1 MMISAIENMAE
12 KSVRPILTY
21 ADEAHRLSEKSGMF
35 NNKGENQIKEIID
48 AAKCSI
54 FFIDERQRVHINDKG
69 SVEEIKKWARN
80 ADAKIYLAEL
90 VSQFRCNGSDGYL
103 AWLDYVLQ
111 IRVNLY

>member
-1 MMISAIENMAE
+1 MDYPKDSLDTAI
-12 KSVRPILTY
+12 V
-21 ADEAHRLSEKSGMF
+21 DEAHRLSEKSGMF

-90 VSQFRCNGSDGYL
+90 IRTGAGFIRGFWAADGK
-103 AWLDYVLQ
+103 
-111 IRVNLY
+111 